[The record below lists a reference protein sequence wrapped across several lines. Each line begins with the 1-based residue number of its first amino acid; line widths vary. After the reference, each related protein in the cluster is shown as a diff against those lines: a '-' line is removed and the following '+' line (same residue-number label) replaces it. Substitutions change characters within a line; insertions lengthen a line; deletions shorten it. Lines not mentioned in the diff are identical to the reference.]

1 MNQKAG
7 NRTSPG
13 VLALL
18 LVLLVFLIWTIF
30 RHSARFHPVPVGGT
44 DLASLPGDLARSV
57 LRLFAAYFISL
68 VFAYVYGLLTALTR
82 WGEKILLP
90 LLDILQS
97 IPVLGFFPAVIFLLI
112 HLFRNPLEGVE
123 LASVILIATSMA
135 WNMAFA
141 VFESIRTAPV
151 EYKELLDGMQAPGW
165 LRLVYFLVPVT
176 IPKMVYNS
184 ILSWAQGWYFLIACE
199 MISMGSVHY
208 RLRGLGSF
216 LVVSTSSGKILDALA
231 GIVLLVVTVVLMDF
245 FLFRPVVV
253 WSQRFSIDQS
263 ASLAGETRSVFR
275 EWLMESDV
283 LALPRRLLSSSLTAG
298 RAGLYALLRRLPK
311 TFPAGPDGH
320 GRGMF
325 RWVSPVLGMASLF
338 LLSILGY
345 SGVES
350 MKRALASGVPWDGL
364 SELPL
369 DMIYSML
376 RLLAGYL
383 LSLCWTVP
391 VAWYVFVHPRLMR
404 TVMPVAQV
412 MASVPATALFP
423 FIIVLVVRTTHSMN
437 LASILL
443 LLSGMQWYL
452 LFNLLAGAGTFPNEL
467 REAALTMGVRGRL
480 FLRKIFLPFLFPS
493 IVTGSITAFGGGW
506 NALIVSEYVVYDQK
520 NYSVRGIGA
529 FLDKVTYGSGNEIL
543 IVVSLLMLTVVVVT
557 LNRFFWTP
565 LYERVTSRYGL
576 DG

>member
-1 MNQKAG
+1 MNQKTG
-7 NRTSPG
+7 SRTSLG

-18 LVLLVFLIWTIF
+18 LSFLVLLIWTIF

-44 DLASLPGDLARSV
+44 DLSSLPGDLARSV
-57 LRLFAAYFISL
+57 LRLFAAYFLSL
-68 VFAYVYGLLTALTR
+68 AFAYVYGMLTALTR
-82 WGEKILLP
+82 WGERVLLP

-112 HLFRNPLEGVE
+112 HLFRDPLEGVE
-123 LASVILIATSMA
+123 LASIVLIATSMA

-151 EYKELLDGMQAPGW
+151 EYKELLDGLQAPGW
-165 LRLVYFLVPVT
+165 LRLIYFLIPVT

-216 LVVSTSSGKILDALA
+216 LVVSTSSGKLLNALA
-231 GIVLLVVTVVLMDF
+231 GIVLLVLTVILMDF
-245 FLFRPVVV
+245 FLFRPIVV
-253 WSQRFSIDQS
+253 WAQRFSIDQS
-263 ASLAGETRSVFR
+263 ASLSGETRSIFR
-275 EWLMESDV
+275 EWLLESDF
-283 LALPRRLLSSSLTAG
+283 LEAPRKMLSSLLG
-298 RAGLYALLRRLPK
+298 RATAAFYALLRRIPGRSE
-311 TFPAGPDGH
+311 P
-320 GRGMF
+320 GRGIAASF
-325 RWVSPVLGMASLF
+325 RWLSRGF
-338 LLSILGY
+338 GLLSVLLLATLVY
-345 SGVES
+345 SGARS
-350 MKRALASGVPWDGL
+350 MDRALSAGVPWDGL

-369 DMIYSML
+369 DMVYSML
-376 RLLAGYL
+376 RLLAGYV
-383 LSLCWTVP
+383 LSLCWTLP

-404 TVMPVAQV
+404 YVMPVAQV

-452 LFNLLAGAGTFPNEL
+452 LFNLLAGAGTFPNEF
-467 REAALTMGVRGRL
+467 REVALTMGVRGRL
-480 FLRKIFLPFLFPS
+480 FLRKVFFPFLYPS

-529 FLDKVTYGSGNEIL
+529 FLDRVTYGSGNEFL
-543 IVVSLLMLTVVVVT
+543 IVASLLMLTVVVVT

-565 LYERVTSRYGL
+565 LYERVTTRYGL

>member
-1 MNQKAG
+1 MSQKAG
-7 NRTSPG
+7 NRTSGG

-18 LVLLVFLIWTIF
+18 LVFLVLLIWTVF
-30 RHSARFHPVPVGGT
+30 RHSAHFHPVPVGGT
-44 DLASLPGDLARSV
+44 DLTTLPGDLARSV
-57 LRLFAAYFISL
+57 LRLFAAYFLSL

-112 HLFRNPLEGVE
+112 HLFRDPLEGVE
-123 LASVILIATSMA
+123 LASIILIATSMA

-151 EYKELLDGMQAPGW
+151 EYRELLDGLQAPGW
-165 LRLVYFLVPVT
+165 LRLVSFLVPVT

-231 GIVLLVVTVVLMDF
+231 GIVLLVLTVVLMDF
-245 FLFRPVVV
+245 FLFRPIVV

-263 ASLAGETRSVFR
+263 SSPAGETRSVFR
-275 EWLMESDV
+275 EWLMESDA
-283 LALPRRLLSSSLTAG
+283 LDLPRRALSSVLARGTN
-298 RAGLYALLRRLPK
+298 GLYALLRRLPGK
-311 TFPAGPDGH
+311 SVAGTEKAGP
-320 GRGMF
+320 F
-325 RWVSPVLGMASLF
+325 RWLSPVLGMVSFF
-338 LLSILGY
+338 LVAILGY

-350 MKRALASGVPWDGL
+350 MKRALSSGVPWDGL

-369 DMIYSML
+369 DMVYSML

-391 VAWYVFVHPRLMR
+391 VVWYVFVHPRLTR
-404 TVMPVAQV
+404 YVMPVAQI

-480 FLRKIFLPFLFPS
+480 FLRKIFFPFLFPS

-543 IVVSLLMLTVVVVT
+543 IVVSLLMLTIVVVT

-565 LYERVTSRYGL
+565 LYERVTTRYGL

>member
-1 MNQKAG
+1 MNQKDGRRPPA
-7 NRTSPG
+7 G
-13 VLALL
+13 VLAFLL
-18 LVLLVFLIWTIF
+18 AFLVLVIWMIF
-30 RHSARFHPVPVGGT
+30 RHSARFHPAPIGGE
-44 DLASLPGDLARSV
+44 DLASLPGDIGRSL
-57 LRLFAAYFISL
+57 LRLLAAYGLSL
-68 VFAYVYGLLTALTR
+68 VFAYVYGMLTALTK
-82 WGEKILLP
+82 WGERYLLP

-123 LASVILIATSMA
+123 LASVVLIATSMA

-141 VFESIRTAPV
+141 VFESIRTAPA
-151 EYKELLDGMQAPGW
+151 EYRELLDGLQAPGW
-165 LRLVYFLVPVT
+165 LRLVYFLIPVT

-216 LVVSTSSGKILDALA
+216 LVVSTSSGKILDAFV
-231 GIVLLVVTVVLMDF
+231 GIVLLVLTVILLDF

-253 WSQRFSIDQS
+253 WAQRFSIDQS
-263 ASLAGETRSVFR
+263 ASPTGEARSVFR
-275 EWLMESDV
+275 EWLMESDFLEMPRKILSVV
-283 LALPRRLLSSSLTAG
+283 LLRTMT
-298 RAGLYALLRRLPK
+298 GLYALLRR
-311 TFPAGPDGH
+311 FPGEPAVAKGRTGH
-320 GRGMF
+320 VRWLSRGF
-325 RWVSPVLGMASLF
+325 GVLTVLLF
-338 LLSILGY
+338 AILAY
-345 SGVES
+345 SGARS
-350 MKRALASGVPWDGL
+350 MERALSAGVPWDGL

-369 DMIYSML
+369 DMFYSML
-376 RLLAGYL
+376 RLLAGYT
-383 LSLCWTVP
+383 LSLCWTLP
-391 VAWYVFVHPRLMR
+391 VAWYVFVHPRLVR
-404 TVMPVAQV
+404 YVMPVAQV

-467 REAALTMGVRGRL
+467 REVSLTLGIRGRL
-480 FLRKIFLPFLFPS
+480 FLRKVFFPFLFPS

-529 FLDKVTYGSGNEIL
+529 FLDRVTYGSGNEIL
-543 IVVSLLMLTVVVVT
+543 IVASLLMLTVVVVT

-565 LYERVTSRYGL
+565 LYERVTTRYGL

>member
-1 MNQKAG
+1 MNQKDGRRPPA
-7 NRTSPG
+7 G
-13 VLALL
+13 VLAFLL
-18 LVLLVFLIWTIF
+18 AFLVLVIWMIF
-30 RHSARFHPVPVGGT
+30 RHSARFHPAPIGGE
-44 DLASLPGDLARSV
+44 DLASLPGDIGRSL
-57 LRLFAAYFISL
+57 LRLLAAYGLSL
-68 VFAYVYGLLTALTR
+68 VFAYVYGMLTALTK
-82 WGEKILLP
+82 WGERYLLP

-123 LASVILIATSMA
+123 LASVVLIATSMA

-141 VFESIRTAPV
+141 VFESIRTAPA
-151 EYKELLDGMQAPGW
+151 EYRELLDGLQAPGW
-165 LRLVYFLVPVT
+165 LRLVYFLIPVT

-199 MISMGSVHY
+199 MISMGSMHY

-216 LVVSTSSGKILDALA
+216 LVVSTSSGKILDAFV
-231 GIVLLVVTVVLMDF
+231 GIVLLVLTVILLDF

-253 WSQRFSIDQS
+253 WAQRFSIDQS
-263 ASLAGETRSVFR
+263 ASPTGEARSVFR
-275 EWLMESDV
+275 EWLMESDFLEMPRKILSVV
-283 LALPRRLLSSSLTAG
+283 LLRTMT
-298 RAGLYALLRRLPK
+298 GLYALLRR
-311 TFPAGPDGH
+311 FPGEPAVAKGRTGPVRWLS
-320 GRGMF
+320 RGF
-325 RWVSPVLGMASLF
+325 GVLTVLLF
-338 LLSILGY
+338 AILAY
-345 SGVES
+345 SGARS
-350 MKRALASGVPWDGL
+350 MERALSAGVPWDGL

-369 DMIYSML
+369 DMFYSML
-376 RLLAGYL
+376 RLLAGYT
-383 LSLCWTVP
+383 LSLCWTLP
-391 VAWYVFVHPRLMR
+391 VAWYVFVHPRLVR
-404 TVMPVAQV
+404 YVMPVAQV

-467 REAALTMGVRGRL
+467 REVSLTLGIRGRL
-480 FLRKIFLPFLFPS
+480 FLRKVFFPFLFPS

-529 FLDKVTYGSGNEIL
+529 FLDRVTYGSGNEIL
-543 IVVSLLMLTVVVVT
+543 IVASLLMLTVVVVT

-565 LYERVTSRYGL
+565 LYERVTTRYGL

>member
-1 MNQKAG
+1 MNKTAG
-7 NRTSPG
+7 SRTPVG
-13 VLALL
+13 ILALL
-18 LVLLVFLIWTIF
+18 LAFLVLVLWMIF
-30 RHSARFHPVPVGGT
+30 RHSAHFHPAPLREA
-44 DLASLPGDLARSV
+44 DLSSLPGDLLRSV
-57 LRLFAAYFISL
+57 LRLFAAYFVSL

-82 WGEKILLP
+82 WGERILLP

-112 HLFRNPLEGVE
+112 RFFQNPLDGVE
-123 LASVILIATSMA
+123 LASIVLIATSMA

-141 VFESIRTAPV
+141 VFESIRTAPS
-151 EYKELLDGMQAPGW
+151 EYVELLSGLKAPGW
-165 LRLVYFLVPVT
+165 IRLVYFLIPVT

-216 LVVSTSSGKILDALA
+216 LVVSTASGKILDAVA
-231 GIVLLVVTVVLMDF
+231 GIVLLVMTVILMDF
-245 FLFRPVVV
+245 FLFRPIMV
-253 WSQRFSIDQS
+253 WAQRFSIDQS
-263 ASLAGETRSVFR
+263 ASPVRETRSVFR
-275 EWLMESDV
+275 EWLLESDF
-283 LALPRRLLSSSLTAG
+283 LETPRVLLSKLIDRFLAG
-298 RAGLYALLRRLPK
+298 VYALLRKLPRFSK
-311 TFPAGPDGH
+311 NAGGE
-320 GRGMF
+320 RGLGGWLSRFIM
-325 RWVSPVLGMASLF
+325 VSGGGVLAWLILSGAKSMMTSLDKG
-338 LLSILGY
+338 I
-345 SGVES
+345 
-350 MKRALASGVPWDGL
+350 PWPQL

-369 DMIYSML
+369 DLLYSML
-376 RLLAGYL
+376 RLLAGYI

-391 VAWYVFVHPRLMR
+391 LAWYVFVNPRLTR
-404 TVMPVAQV
+404 YVMPVAQI

-437 LASILL
+437 LASVLL

-452 LFNLLAGAGTFPNEL
+452 LFNLLAGVGSFPNEL
-467 REAALTMGVRGRL
+467 REVSMTMGIRGKL
-480 FLRKIFLPFLFPS
+480 FLRKVFFPFLYPS

-506 NALIVSEYVVYDQK
+506 NALIVSEYVVYDQQ

-529 FLDKVTYGSGNEIL
+529 FLDRVTYGSGNEIL
-543 IVVSLLMLTVVVVT
+543 IVATLLMMTVVVVT
-557 LNRFFWTP
+557 FNRFFWTP